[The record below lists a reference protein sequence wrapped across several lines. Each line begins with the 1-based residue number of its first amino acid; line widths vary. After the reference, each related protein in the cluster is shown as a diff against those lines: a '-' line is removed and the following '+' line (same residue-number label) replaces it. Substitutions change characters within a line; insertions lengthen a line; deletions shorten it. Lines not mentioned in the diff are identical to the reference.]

1 MKVFQRDKDGNKILD
16 KEGSPKTT
24 KEYDRTFGAASTYF
38 SIAMIALM
46 IGMIFWH
53 FFLSDPICPGCGK
66 VVIEGVGINEDGV
79 LVDGGAKY
87 HDFGCTILEAT
98 RAMQEGVNE
107 QARII
112 EKQKRLNSGE

>member
-16 KEGSPKTT
+16 KEGNPKPTEEWL
-24 KEYDRTFGAASTYF
+24 KIIKPFKIIIAICCIASFTNLGYV
-38 SIAMIALM
+38 
-46 IGMIFWH
+46 IF
-53 FFLSDPICPGCGK
+53 FSDPQCPGCGK
-66 VVIEGVGINEDGV
+66 IIIEGVGINEDGV

-107 QARII
+107 QARIM
-112 EKQKRLNSGE
+112 EKQNRLNSGE